1 MKIEANSP
9 EDYISKIP
17 EERREAMAQLRQTI
31 LTNLP
36 PGFEETMNY
45 GMIGYVIPHSNYP
58 AGYHC
63 DPNMPL
69 PFLNIASQKNFI
81 GVYHMGLYA
90 DDALLEWFQEEY
102 PHYCK
107 SKLDMGKSCI
117 RFKKTNEIP
126 FELIG
131 KLCKKMTPGEWIA
144 KYEGDLK
151 PR

>member
-1 MKIEANSP
+1 MKIDANSP

-17 EERREAMAQLRQTI
+17 EDRREAMAQLRQTI

-63 DPNMPL
+63 DPSMPL

-81 GVYHMGLYA
+81 GLYHMGLYA
-90 DDALLEWFQEEY
+90 DDKLLDWFQEEY
-102 PHYCK
+102 PKYCK
-107 SKLDMGKSCI
+107 SKPDMGKSCI
-117 RFKKTNEIP
+117 RFKKTNDIP
-126 FELIG
+126 LELIG
-131 KLCKKMTPGEWIA
+131 ELCKKMTPGEWIA
-144 KYEGDLK
+144 KYEGVTK
-151 PR
+151 P